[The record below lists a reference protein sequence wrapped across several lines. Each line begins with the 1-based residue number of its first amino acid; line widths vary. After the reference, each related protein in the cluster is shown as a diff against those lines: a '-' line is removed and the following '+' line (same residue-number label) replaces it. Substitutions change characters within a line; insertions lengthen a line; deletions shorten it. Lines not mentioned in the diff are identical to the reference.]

1 MLGFLGNFPI
11 SHFRTMFPPSGD
23 CWWEFCWACVEGIHD
38 RGQGRMDAASGML
51 APRSLIKVLGESNS
65 LEINTMRQPSENGEV
80 QRPGTLRHLRT
91 ICQER
96 CHVFPMSA
104 VTNRKGEES
113 HIINSLLNL
122 FFLAAVSNLSGI
134 FHRVKVT
141 ESLLQTLT

>member
-1 MLGFLGNFPI
+1 
-11 SHFRTMFPPSGD
+11 
-23 CWWEFCWACVEGIHD
+23 
-38 RGQGRMDAASGML
+38 MDAASGML

-65 LEINTMRQPSENGEV
+65 LEINTMRQPSENGEL
-80 QRPGTLRHLRT
+80 QRPGTLRYLRT